1 MKKILTSLMTASML
15 MPTVALAAPPIARK
29 PAPPLVKSYGFNA
42 WCGPDTFEEKCH
54 VRIGEEGL
62 TGTGTD
68 ITTVNQ
74 WSYSGQPYNMAE
86 GVAGAVVGG
95 AAVGMGSLTTC
106 AIAAGPAAMGCIAL
120 FPLMPLLGAG
130 IGSRA
135 GGSGITYFKVL
146 GEDANGNEIEQQFK
160 ITIGRSGHV
169 LRKFKKKLKKFTG
182 LPAGE
187 IRTSI

>member
-1 MKKILTSLMTASML
+1 MTASML

-29 PAPPLVKSYGFNA
+29 PAPPLVTSYGFNA

-95 AAVGMGSLTTC
+95 AAVGPLANHTTSNDTNITNAVISLDAKIGPVNSGTQLHNTTVS
-106 AIAAGPAAMGCIAL
+106 A
-120 FPLMPLLGAG
+120 
-130 IGSRA
+130 
-135 GGSGITYFKVL
+135 VL
-146 GEDANGNEIEQQFK
+146 GSHASQIGGNDSDIS
-160 ITIGRSGHV
+160 IPSPSG
-169 LRKFKKKLKKFTG
+169 
-182 LPAGE
+182 
-187 IRTSI
+187 